1 MRAVISE
8 GVLEK
13 RTALLIQNFME
24 QVSAFLQAS
33 PAYTERLSSDR
44 SLKVLRLQHGHA
56 CGGLSLLPWA
66 QVAKGGREAKGSL
79 ESLGYVPV
87 PEGLDLIEPGDQI
100 THQVLPM
107 PV

>member
-1 MRAVISE
+1 M
-8 GVLEK
+8 
-13 RTALLIQNFME
+13 
-24 QVSAFLQAS
+24 
-33 PAYTERLSSDR
+33 
-44 SLKVLRLQHGHA
+44 H
-56 CGGLSLLPWA
+56 CGGLSVLPWA

-100 THQVLPM
+100 THQVVPM